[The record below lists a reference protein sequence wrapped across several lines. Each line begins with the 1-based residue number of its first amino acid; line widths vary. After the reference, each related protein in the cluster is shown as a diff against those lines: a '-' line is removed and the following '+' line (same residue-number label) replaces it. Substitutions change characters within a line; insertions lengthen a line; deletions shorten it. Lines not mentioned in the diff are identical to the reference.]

1 MKHRYTLS
9 AIVTGL
15 ALAAATAA
23 AQAQIKIGVVTSN
36 TGPVALI
43 GIPQKNSVAL
53 LPNEIGG
60 QKVEYIAYD
69 DGSDPTATVTA
80 VKKLITED
88 KVDAIVGPSS
98 SPNAMAV
105 LDFIAEAKMPL
116 LAPVGTIAIVLP
128 MDDKRRWVFKTTQ
141 NDGLVANALIKHMV
155 AHNVKTLGF
164 IGTGDTFGE
173 TWHKVMT
180 DLLSKTDI
188 KIVANERFKRPD
200 TSVTGQALRVL
211 AAKPDAVLVAAPG
224 GPAVLPEATLVDM
237 NYKGTIYQT
246 HGAALNEFIKLG
258 GKKVEGTIL
267 GGSVMLV
274 PNDIPDSNPAKKVA
288 LDYINAYKQ
297 RYGNEPATFGGN
309 MYDAGLLLQRAIP
322 DALKAA
328 KPGTTE
334 FRVALRDALE
344 KVKELPGTQG
354 IYNMT
359 AEDHSGFDERGVELV
374 TVKDGKWALAK

>member
-1 MKHRYTLS
+1 MKYQHLISIALTS
-9 AIVTGL
+9 F
-15 ALAAATAA
+15 ALATT
-23 AQAQIKIGVVTSN
+23 AQAQIKIGVISSN

-43 GIPQKNSVAL
+43 GIPQKNTIPL
-53 LPNEIGG
+53 LPTKIGD

-69 DGSDPTATVTA
+69 DGSDPSATVT
-80 VKKLITED
+80 VLKKLITED
-88 KVDAIVGPSS
+88 KVDAIIGPSS
-98 SPNAMAV
+98 SPNAMAS
-105 LDFIAEAKMPL
+105 LDFIAQAKMPM

-141 NDGLVANALIKHMV
+141 NDGLVASALIKHMV
-155 AHNVKTLGF
+155 KNNVKTLGF

-180 DLLSKTDI
+180 EMLAKTDI

-200 TSVTGQALRVL
+200 TSVTGQALKVL
-211 AAKPDAVLVAAPG
+211 SAKPDAVLIAAPG
-224 GPAVLPEATLVDM
+224 GPAVLPEVTLVDM

-274 PNDIPDSNPAKKVA
+274 PNEIPDSNPAKKVA
-288 LDYINAYKQ
+288 LEYIDAYKKLN
-297 RYGNEPATFGGN
+297 GSEPATFGGN
-309 MYDAGLLLQRAIP
+309 MYDAGLLLERAVP
-322 DALKAA
+322 AALKAA
-328 KPGTTE
+328 KPGTVE
-334 FRVALRDALE
+334 FRIALRDELE
-344 KVKELPGTQG
+344 KVKDLPGTQG

-359 AEDHSGFDERGVELV
+359 PEDHSGFDERGVELI
-374 TVKDGKWALAK
+374 TVKNGAWALAK

>member
-1 MKHRYTLS
+1 MKYRHLIS
-9 AIVTGL
+9 IAL
-15 ALAAATAA
+15 ASFALAAT
-23 AQAQIKIGVVTSN
+23 AQAQIKIGVISSN

-43 GIPQKNSVAL
+43 GIPQKNTIPL
-53 LPNEIGG
+53 LPTKIGD
-60 QKVEYIAYD
+60 QKVEYVAYD
-69 DGSDPTATVTA
+69 DGSDPSATVT
-80 VKKLITED
+80 VLKKLITED
-88 KVDAIVGPSS
+88 KVDAIIGPSS
-98 SPNAMAV
+98 SPNAMAS
-105 LDFIAEAKMPL
+105 LDFIAQARMPM

-141 NDGLVANALIKHMV
+141 NDGLVASALIKHMV
-155 AHNVKTLGF
+155 KNNVKTLGF

-180 DLLSKTDI
+180 EMLAGTDI

-211 AAKPDAVLVAAPG
+211 SAKPDAVLVAAPG
-224 GPAVLPEATLVDM
+224 GPAVLPEVTLVDM

-288 LDYINAYKQ
+288 LEYIDAYKKLN
-297 RYGNEPATFGGN
+297 GSEPATFGGN
-309 MYDAGLLLQRAIP
+309 MYDAGLLLQRAVP
-322 DALKAA
+322 AALKTA
-328 KPGTTE
+328 KPGTVE
-334 FRVALRDALE
+334 FRVALRDELE
-344 KVKELPGTQG
+344 KVKDLAGTQG

-359 AEDHSGFDERGVELV
+359 PADHSGFDERGVELI
-374 TVKDGKWALAK
+374 TVKNGAWALAK

>member
-1 MKHRYTLS
+1 MKYRYLVPTLL
-9 AIVTGL
+9 AGL
-15 ALAAATAA
+15 AMTAA
-23 AQAQIKIGVVTSN
+23 AHAQIKIGIITSN

-43 GIPQKNSVAL
+43 GIPQKNTIPL
-53 LPNEIGG
+53 LPTHFGD
-60 QKVEYIAYD
+60 QKVEYIAFD
-69 DGSDPTATVTA
+69 DGSDPTTTVT
-80 VKKLITED
+80 VLKKLITED
-88 KVDAIVGPSS
+88 KVDAIIGPSS
-98 SPNAMAV
+98 SPNAMAA
-105 LDFIAEAKMPL
+105 LDFVSQAKIPM

-180 DLLSKTDI
+180 DLLAKTDI

-200 TSVTGQALRVL
+200 TSVTGQALRIIS
-211 AAKPDAVLVAAPG
+211 AKPDAVLVAAPG

-288 LDYINAYKQ
+288 LKYIADYKKLN
-297 RYGNEPATFGGN
+297 GSEPATFGGN
-309 MYDAGLLLQRAIP
+309 MYDAGLLLEHAVP
-322 DALKAA
+322 TALKAA
-328 KPGTTE
+328 KPGTVQ
-334 FRVALRDALE
+334 FREALRDALE
-344 KVKELPGTQG
+344 NVKDLPGTQG

-359 AEDHSGFDERGVELV
+359 PADHSGFDERGVELI
-374 TVKDGKWALAK
+374 TVKNGAWALAK